1 MLHVVN
7 GDSVIASFQQ
17 VKLPGAYISWK
28 DVLHDGPVPAT
39 STLEE
44 LSAIRAEALS
54 NFGWGDYQTIRAGF
68 AERDRALADF
78 RKHEEVVLWFEHDLY
93 DQLQLL
99 QVLDWFAAQERG
111 KVRLHLI
118 QINSY
123 PGVQPF
129 HGLGQLTGTQ
139 LAKLFPMRKTV
150 TPEQLAAAKKVWQA
164 FRAPDPQEL
173 VNFTQQDVPGMP
185 FLCAALR
192 RFLEEYP
199 WTRDGLPRMQRQVL
213 QSVGSGAKNKGEI
226 YLSSRKSEQFPWGD
240 ASVYLRVDSLTTGPA
255 PALRKTPDGD
265 YTITEQGRD
274 LLSGKADWVEL
285 CRGIDVWLGGVHLSG
300 ADAGWRWDDQTQKLV
315 PST

>member
-1 MLHVVN
+1 
-7 GDSVIASFQQ
+7 
-17 VKLPGAYISWK
+17 
-28 DVLHDGPVPAT
+28 
-39 STLEE
+39 
-44 LSAIRAEALS
+44 
-54 NFGWGDYQTIRAGF
+54 
-68 AERDRALADF
+68 
-78 RKHEEVVLWFEHDLY
+78 
-93 DQLQLL
+93 
-99 QVLDWFAAQERG
+99 
-111 KVRLHLI
+111 
-118 QINSY
+118 
-123 PGVQPF
+123 
-129 HGLGQLTGTQ
+129 LTGTQ
-139 LAKLFPMRKTV
+139 LAKLFTMRKTV
-150 TPEQLAAAKKVWQA
+150 TPEQLPAAKKVWQA